1 MFLTVFE
8 VRRGGVIK
16 LLKEANEKG
25 PRKCPDMTLQERKE
39 AKSRELLCRE
49 GKEHLGSHKETDF
62 EAE

>member
-1 MFLTVFE
+1 M
-8 VRRGGVIK
+8 IK